1 MKNLITGAGL
11 FLLILSGAAYG
22 QSTTISTNPK
32 MEGTKDSTGKSSR
45 QGAKKTTDGAHNANK
60 NAPAGASTTAKPN
73 ATSSPSAAVL
83 PAGAKKATSGKSDAS
98 TSSGKSA
105 QAGNQKADAGVASG
119 KSAQAGNQKT
129 DSKSTASTPAP
140 AAAATPKKEPKLTG
154 TGGAHPIV
162 KNNQS
167 QNPSDL
173 EVKKGSGSAERN
185 TKNNTG
191 KTGNYKNE
199 QIKKDQPKP

>member
-22 QSTTISTNPK
+22 QRTTSSTNPK
-32 MEGTKDSTGKSSR
+32 MESASDSSGKSSR
-45 QGAKKTTDGAHNANK
+45 QGAKKTTDGTNNANK
-60 NAPAGASTTAKPN
+60 KAPSGVSTTAKPN
-73 ATSSPSAAVL
+73 ATSSPSAAAVSAGGNKASSGQ
-83 PAGAKKATSGKSDAS
+83 AGASGNSGKNGQAAGQKSGTNGSANTTASGTATSTGKE
-98 TSSGKSA
+98 
-105 QAGNQKADAGVASG
+105 Q
-119 KSAQAGNQKT
+119 
-129 DSKSTASTPAP
+129 
-140 AAAATPKKEPKLTG
+140 KLTG
-154 TGGAHPIV
+154 TGGALPVV

-173 EVKKGSGSAERN
+173 EVKKGSGSSERN

>member
-1 MKNLITGAGL
+1 MKNLITSAGL

-22 QSTTISTNPK
+22 QSTTLSTNPK
-32 MEGTKDSTGKSSR
+32 QGATTDSTGKSSR
-45 QGAKKTTDGAHNANK
+45 QGARKTTDGANNANK
-60 NAPAGASTTAKPN
+60 KSPAGASTTAAPN
-73 ATSSPSAAVL
+73 ATSKPSAAAL
-83 PAGAKKATSGKSDAS
+83 PAGAKQTTAGKSDATAGAS
-98 TSSGKSA
+98 KNA
-105 QAGNQKADAGVASG
+105 QAGNQKS
-119 KSAQAGNQKT
+119 
-129 DSKSTASTPAP
+129 DSKSTTKTAAP
-140 AAAATPKKEPKLTG
+140 AVAAAPKKEPKLTG

-167 QNPSDL
+167 QNPADL
-173 EVKKGSGSAERN
+173 EVKSGSGSAERN

>member
-45 QGAKKTTDGAHNANK
+45 QGAKKTTDGANNANK

-73 ATSSPSAAVL
+73 ATSSPSAAAL
-83 PAGAKKATSGKSDAS
+83 PAGAKKTTAGKADASAASGKN
-98 TSSGKSA
+98 A
-105 QAGNQKADAGVASG
+105 QAGNQKS
-119 KSAQAGNQKT
+119 
-129 DSKSTASTPAP
+129 DSKSTAKTAAP
-140 AAAATPKKEPKLTG
+140 AVATAPTKEPKLTG

-199 QIKKDQPKP
+199 QIKKDQPKQ

>member
-1 MKNLITGAGL
+1 MSAGL
-11 FLLILSGAAYG
+11 FLLILYGVAYG
-22 QSTTISTNPK
+22 QSTTLSTNPK
-32 MEGTKDSTGKSSR
+32 MDVATDSSGKSSR
-45 QGAKKTTDGAHNANK
+45 QGSKKTTDGANNANK
-60 NAPAGASTTAKPN
+60 KAPAGVATTAKPN
-73 ATSSPSAAVL
+73 ATSKPSAAVV
-83 PAGAKKATSGKSDAS
+83 PAGSKKAMEG
-98 TSSGKSA
+98 
-105 QAGNQKADAGVASG
+105 KADASGNSG
-119 KSAQAGNQKT
+119 KNSQAVNEKSAAKSGAKT
-129 DSKSTASTPAP
+129 TAP
-140 AAAATPKKEPKLTG
+140 ATAATPAKEPKLTG

-199 QIKKDQPKP
+199 AIKKDQPKL

>member
-1 MKNLITGAGL
+1 MKNLITGIGL
-11 FLLILSGAAYG
+11 FLLILSGVAYG

-32 MEGTKDSTGKSSR
+32 MEATKDSSGKSSR
-45 QGAKKTTDGAHNANK
+45 QGAKGTTDGANNANK
-60 NAPAGASTTAKPN
+60 NAPKGVATTAKPN
-73 ATSSPSAAVL
+73 ASSSPSAAVV
-83 PAGAKKATSGKSDAS
+83 PAGATKSSSGKSDAGEN
-98 TSSGKSA
+98 SGKKE
-105 QAGNQKADAGVASG
+105 QAAN
-119 KSAQAGNQKT
+119 
-129 DSKSTASTPAP
+129 SKSTYKNSPKSNAP
-140 AAAATPKKEPKLTG
+140 AVAATPKKEPKLTG

-173 EVKKGSGSAERN
+173 EIKKGSGSSERN